1 MASWNKLADRCRLFT
16 DRPRALLIELLK
28 EAEEE
33 LVRKCDILEKEM
45 DYTFPFY
52 GDLTS
57 SGTSPE
63 SSDLNKYV
71 VLPGDYKKIID
82 VVYKGISLNKIDQT
96 ELFHRSDNSLNPGT
110 PTSYYVRQNRIYFNK
125 YPESNAKLKVYY
137 YGTSIPVN
145 KNFVAFEARE
155 VQDNSIV
162 RFETDLTT
170 ELNGLVFKVGLKDS
184 SSTSGYSFLESTA
197 SEWNSTYIAT
207 QEALSHNIQTYK
219 LTLSDLDQNDS
230 GSEVIKNGP
239 LMIKNYRS
247 VAPIIPDH
255 FHRNLCDYAI
265 ALSTPEL
272 HDKHMIVFEN
282 SINEIKNED
291 AERDLVHEVK
301 KEVYNSA
308 NLYR

>member
-57 SGTSPE
+57 TGTSPE
-63 SSDLNKYV
+63 SSDLNKYI
-71 VLPGDYKKIID
+71 VLPVDYKKMID

-96 ELFHRSDNSLNPGT
+96 ELFHKSDNSLNPGT

-125 YPESNAKLKVYY
+125 YPASDAKLKVYY
-137 YGTSIPVN
+137 YGTNIPLN

-155 VQDNSIV
+155 LEASSYV
-162 RFETDLTT
+162 RFETELTT
-170 ELNGLVFKVGLKDS
+170 ELNELVFKVGIKNPNS
-184 SSTSGYSFLESTA
+184 SSGWSFISSTA
-197 SEWNSTYIAT
+197 SQWSSTYTAT
-207 QEALSHNIQTYK
+207 QEALSHNIQTYQ
-219 LTLSDLDQNDS
+219 LTLADTA
-230 GSEVIKNGP
+230 GSETTTNGP
-239 LMIKNYRS
+239 LQINNYRS

-255 FHRNLCDYAI
+255 FHRNLCD
-265 ALSTPEL
+265 
-272 HDKHMIVFEN
+272 
-282 SINEIKNED
+282 
-291 AERDLVHEVK
+291 EVK